1 MHKKN
6 KLRLIPCHLCL
17 LSFNEIVVVYIHTLN
32 QMIYICIIMD
42 CYSHCCLIMY
52 NWLLLN
58 SFPQWYLQKQKI
70 YFCDTFIS
78 VLMRRLDFTT
88 ILLTQTCTY
97 TKKKIFTKRD
107 FSILLASASQ
117 CLCIRSR
124 DQRELLQKIWDQSM
138 EASILGLLLQIL
150 LFELLSLNF
159 AYIFLECFF
168 CMPM

>member
-42 CYSHCCLIMY
+42 CYSNCCLIMY

-97 TKKKIFTKRD
+97 TQKKSSLKE
-107 FSILLASASQ
+107 ILVFYS
-117 CLCIRSR
+117 
-124 DQRELLQKIWDQSM
+124 
-138 EASILGLLLQIL
+138 LLL
-150 LFELLSLNF
+150 LNVFVF
-159 AYIFLECFF
+159 AVETKESCFRKSGTRAWRQAS
-168 CMPM
+168 